1 MINNLHLKYFSKKNM
16 KHQLITLFIWA
27 IVIPVLIIG
36 SVLGILTYRR
46 TISHYE
52 DLTRSQAQLVHS
64 TIVSTSIYMHSIYET
79 VISNQEIAELLCAED
94 PELDPM
100 KATGD
105 LAALFD
111 KTLSNTAM
119 LASLRLYAPEELM
132 ENVAPNRYI
141 LPFTEEIRD
150 SRWYQKST
158 EISGN
163 FWISDI
169 RTGQNEVTYWE
180 LHYCCRIP
188 LPRKN
193 AYAGLVMSVSND

>member
-100 KATGD
+100 K
-105 LAALFD
+105 
-111 KTLSNTAM
+111 S
-119 LASLRLYAPEELM
+119 
-132 ENVAPNRYI
+132 
-141 LPFTEEIRD
+141 
-150 SRWYQKST
+150 
-158 EISGN
+158 
-163 FWISDI
+163 
-169 RTGQNEVTYWE
+169 
-180 LHYCCRIP
+180 
-188 LPRKN
+188 
-193 AYAGLVMSVSND
+193 